1 MMRARVAGFA
11 NPLRLVALKT
21 LTKQRAVALLSI
33 IHKNAM
39 STDGRD
45 AVLARLEHLDRS
57 FKLDQIKYIG
67 CSPDKRTNGDSPWSI
82 WAPVLCESTY
92 EHITRRR
99 PPSSTFMDEGVCKV
113 RRADAQ
119 HAALRRV
126 QGEAEMSMQM
136 MPAVIAGTQHGLADV
151 EEPPNRSYMTSKRAL
166 NVRHDRPL
174 CKDNLLQ
181 RKEVEDWMTSNPVV
195 RSSSTTDCTFV
206 DGETFAQH
214 DAFAPKGDYK
224 DRSPRTIFIGIGPV
238 AGKSPTLCATESFCR
253 TLAVLGCIFLAARGS
268 ARLDH
273 VALSEVKK
281 KHERASSSHE
291 EADVHVGDLLDP
303 RTGIMPTVNV
313 VAGVPVSM
321 TNVHTEKMEVG
332 EVVDRDNG
340 PSLPIRPPGVYIFC
354 IVGIHGFCAQSCRA
368 DIFVL

>member
-82 WAPVLCESTY
+82 WAPMLYESTY
-92 EHITRRR
+92 EYITRRR

-113 RRADAQ
+113 RYTDAQ
-119 HAALRRV
+119 YSAFRRV
-126 QGEAEMSMQM
+126 QGEAEISMQM
-136 MPAVIAGTQHGLADV
+136 MPAVIAGIQYGLTDM
-151 EEPPNRSYMTSKRAL
+151 EEPPNKSYMISERTL
-166 NVRHDRPL
+166 NVRYDRL
-174 CKDNLLQ
+174 LYKDNLLQ
-181 RKEVEDWMTSNPVV
+181 KKEVEDWITSNPVV
-195 RSSSTTDCTFV
+195 RSSSTTDCTFM
-206 DGETFAQH
+206 DGEMFVQH

-238 AGKSPTLCATESFCR
+238 AGKSPTLCAMESFYR
-253 TLAVLGCIFLAARGS
+253 TLAVLGCIFLSVYGS
-268 ARLDH
+268 ACGPCGVVRGKK
-273 VALSEVKK
+273 EV
-281 KHERASSSHE
+281 R
-291 EADVHVGDLLDP
+291 V
-303 RTGIMPTVNV
+303 
-313 VAGVPVSM
+313 
-321 TNVHTEKMEVG
+321 
-332 EVVDRDNG
+332 
-340 PSLPIRPPGVYIFC
+340 C
-354 IVGIHGFCAQSCRA
+354 
-368 DIFVL
+368 